1 MNELELNKQKNLLQ
15 IEEIIVQKFISIGF
29 TQLTEIQKK
38 AIPLIVE
45 KKNSLFIAPTGSGK
59 TESSVIPIFAQIH
72 HSKKPNKIKALY
84 ITPLRALNRD
94 VFRRITKYAHDQN
107 LTIEIRHGDTT
118 QKIRKKI
125 ADSPPDVLITTPETL
140 VILLTQKKYLDAFV
154 ELEWV
159 IIDEVHEL
167 LSSERGTQLS
177 LSLERLQQNS
187 TSEFTRIGLSAT
199 VGNPNDAAKFIA
211 GTNRQFAIAKDTSV
225 RKYDVD
231 VQYVDGT
238 VTDVANSVIDYIT
251 NLELNSPVLLFTN
264 TRGEAE
270 FLASVLKEKSTINIE
285 LHHGSLSKEIREET
299 EESLRSG
306 RKGIVV
312 CTSSLELGLDI
323 GSVELVIHYG
333 SPRQVSKLIQRIG
346 RSKHNRSS
354 SAKGLIIT
362 NNADDELEAK
372 AILERIKE
380 GNIEEQNIH
389 FDSLDVLAH
398 HLVGLTMQMGEISIE
413 KGFEIVTNAYPFSKL
428 SLDAFISVIEL
439 LDSNYLIFFD
449 REKMIFWKKGRSFK
463 YYFQNLSTI
472 PDILKFRVFDAIGKK
487 TIGSLDQRFVGDYGD
502 SGNVFVLKGS
512 HWRIINIDE
521 KSLIVNVE
529 PIIGSGITVPYWEG
543 ESIPVDFATS
553 KKVGMFRT
561 RVSQGDL
568 HVSNNVIANLEL
580 NYIPNEKTIVVESIR
595 TDGNIVMHCCLG
607 TKINATL
614 TTLLSSMLSAILGY
628 QVEGRSDAY
637 RIVLT
642 SRGRISEKILI
653 EIIKDDYDLSEI
665 VSASLSGTH
674 NVNWKTWCVAKK
686 FGIVSRD
693 SIYERKSARFL
704 YERYIKTPLVTES
717 LRELFH
723 DKYDLIS
730 TDQILQ
736 QIRNDEISIQWNDL
750 PKFSKLAEPIL
761 DHTTKYYS
769 NPSNV
774 DKGIMDMV
782 KSRLL
787 KTKHRLVCVRCG
799 KWERSVE
806 TNQIVNSI
814 LVCPQCKARQISA
827 TFYSDYDLTKIVRK
841 KHDGKKLTAEE
852 KHKFDRAWK
861 VSSLIASFGK
871 TALIVLS
878 GYGVGADTAARIL
891 RNMVDD
897 DTVLYKQIYE
907 SERQYVMTRGF
918 WDS

>member
-1 MNELELNKQKNLLQ
+1 MKELESNNKKKNQLQ
-15 IEEIIVQKFISIGF
+15 IKYIKQKFISIGF
-29 TQLTEIQKK
+29 EQLTEIQRKS
-38 AIPLIVE
+38 IPLLLE

-59 TESSVIPIFAQIH
+59 TESAVIPIFSQLKF
-72 HSKKPNKIKALY
+72 SKKPNRIKVLY

-94 VFRRITKYAHDQN
+94 VFRRITKYAHDET
-107 LTIEIRHGDTT
+107 LTIEIRHGDTS
-118 QKIRKKI
+118 QKVRRKI

-140 VILLTQKKYLDAFV
+140 VILLTQKKYLEALS

-167 LSSERGTQLS
+167 LPSERGAQLS
-177 LSLERLQQNS
+177 LSLERLALNS
-187 TSEFTRIGLSAT
+187 QISFTRVGLSAT
-199 VGNPNDAAKFIA
+199 VGNPNDAAQFIA
-211 GTNRQFAIAKDTSV
+211 GTHRQCVIAQDTSV
-225 RKYDVD
+225 REYDVD
-231 VQYVDGT
+231 VRYIDGT
-238 VTDVANSVIDYIT
+238 VTDVAMAIIEYVTDLN
-251 NLELNSPVLLFTN
+251 LNSPILLFTN

-270 FLASVLKEKSTINIE
+270 FLAAILKEKSTINID
-285 LHHGSLSKEIREET
+285 LHHGSLSKEVREDT

-306 RKGIVV
+306 NMGIVV

-362 NNADDELEAK
+362 NNADDEFEVK
-372 AILERIKE
+372 AILDRVKE
-380 GNIEEQNIH
+380 GAVEEQKIH
-389 FDSLDVLAH
+389 KCSLDVLAH
-398 HLVGLTMQMGEISIE
+398 HLVGLTMQIGEISIE
-413 KGFEIVTNAYPFSKL
+413 QGFRIVSAAFAFSGL
-428 SLDAFISVIEL
+428 TIDDFIAVLEL

-463 YYFQNLSTI
+463 YYFENLSTI
-472 PDILKFRVFDAIGKK
+472 PDILKFRVFDVIGKK
-487 TIGSLDQRFVGDYGD
+487 RIGTLDQRFVGDYGD

-529 PIIGSGITVPYWEG
+529 PIRGSSVTVPYWEG
-543 ESIPVDFATS
+543 ESIPVDYATAQR
-553 KKVGMFRT
+553 VGSFRT
-561 RVSQGDL
+561 RAQRGDL
-568 HVSNNVIANLEL
+568 DVSNHIFAESELSVI
-580 NYIPNEKTIVVESIR
+580 PDEKTIVVESIR
-595 TDGNIVMHCCLG
+595 TDGNIVLHCCLG
-607 TKINATL
+607 TKINSTL

-628 QVEGRSDAY
+628 QVDGRSDAY

-653 EIIKDDYDLSEI
+653 EVLKDDYDLSEI

-693 SIYERKSARFL
+693 SVYERKSSRFL
-704 YERYIKTPLVTES
+704 YDRYVKTPLVTES

-723 DKYDLIS
+723 DKYDLEH
-730 TDQILQ
+730 TDKILQ
-736 QIRNDEISIQWNDL
+736 QIRNDQILIKWNDL
-750 PKFSKLAEPIL
+750 AKFSKLAEPIL

-774 DKGIMDMV
+774 DQGIINMV
-782 KSRLL
+782 KARLL
-787 KTKHRLVCVRCG
+787 KTKHRLVCIRCG
-799 KWERSVE
+799 KWERSIE
-806 TNQIVNSI
+806 TDQITSI
-814 LVCPQCKARQISA
+814 LICPQCKARQITA
-827 TFYSDYDLTKIVRK
+827 TYYSDYDLPIIIRK
-841 KHDGKKLTAEE
+841 KYAGKTLSAEE

-861 VSSLIASFGK
+861 VSSLIENFGK

-891 RNMVDD
+891 RNMINDEL
-897 DTVLYKQIYE
+897 LYKQIYE
-907 SERQYVMTRGF
+907 AERLYVMTRGF